1 MNSQLS
7 SPSGESLNASSTDW
21 DTATRARWRENP
33 ERLAWLVILTSFAIF
48 CLLAVSIP
56 LGIRYFIRYATT
68 SETAQVRP
76 TVGTLLLYMSD
87 TGQPL
92 AITQDNPREDIGEG
106 SRIVA
111 DGNTVQGTLSLVSTE
126 NPGKTEVLGSVQL
139 YANTDLRIL
148 RIRRPFFTSSR
159 EPYQVRLR
167 LEAGQISVFTNSGD
181 QRPLRVEV
189 ETPHGLIDLNAGS
202 YWLLVDADHTD
213 VTVRNGT
220 ATLMQG
226 QNSRLVVG
234 DNLRGSMDNKGLA
247 QQAVPAEENLVRNG
261 TFSPPAL
268 ESWPSDVV
276 AENVTPGT
284 VHFQEREGRSV
295 AYFIRQAE
303 DSVHNEV
310 TIRQQINRDVNVYE
324 SLVLQLDVNILFQ
337 SLPAAGF
344 VSSEFPLRV
353 EINYTDIYGKD
364 LSWGYG
370 FYYRAP
376 EGSSPAVPENLG
388 IQIAQAQW
396 FTYRSPNLIELL
408 TEQGT
413 RPARINSI
421 RIYASGHNYRSM
433 VSEVYLI
440 AE

>member
-1 MNSQLS
+1 MSSNLS
-7 SPSGESLNASSTDW
+7 SPAGGESISTSTPGW
-21 DTATRARWRENP
+21 STPARARWHENP
-33 ERLAWLVILTSFAIF
+33 ERLAWLVILASFAVF
-48 CLLAVSIP
+48 CLLAVALP
-56 LGIRYFIRYATT
+56 LGVRYFFRYATT
-68 SETAQVRP
+68 SETAQVQP
-76 TVGTLLLYMSD
+76 TVGTLLLYTSEA
-87 TGQPL
+87 GQPL
-92 AITQDNPREDIGEG
+92 AITDQPVDIGEG

-111 DGNTVQGTLSLVSTE
+111 GDDAVQGTLELVSTE
-126 NPGKTEVLGSVQL
+126 NPGETEVLGSVQL
-139 YANTDLRIL
+139 YSNADLRIL

-189 ETPHGLIDLNAGS
+189 ETPHGLIHLNTGS
-202 YWLLVDADHTD
+202 YWLLVDEDHTD
-213 VTVRNGT
+213 VTVRNGA
-220 ATLMQG
+220 ATLVQDQHG
-226 QNSRLVVG
+226 QLVVG
-234 DNLRGSMDNKGLA
+234 DNLRGWMDNNGLA
-247 QQAVPAEENLVRNG
+247 QQAVSAEQNLVSNG
-261 TFSPPAL
+261 TFAPPAL
-268 ESWPSDVV
+268 ESWPSDVI

-310 TIRQQINRDVNVYE
+310 TIRQPINRDVNVYE

-370 FYYRAP
+370 FYYRDP

-388 IQIAQAQW
+388 LQIAQAQW
-396 FTYRSPNLIELL
+396 FTYRSPNLIALL
-408 TEQGT
+408 AGQGT